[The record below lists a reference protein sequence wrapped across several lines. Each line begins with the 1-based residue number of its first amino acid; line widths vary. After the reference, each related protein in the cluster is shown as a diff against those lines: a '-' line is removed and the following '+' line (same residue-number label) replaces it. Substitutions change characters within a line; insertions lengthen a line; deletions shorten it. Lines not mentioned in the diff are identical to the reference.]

1 MTRDLSKLKARLD
14 ALRRMTTAN
23 GCTEAE
29 ALNAAE
35 KAAALLAELGMSDA
49 ELDAHLMGELEIGI
63 GGRRTPMTKVYSA
76 IATFSGCKGWLLRRD
91 RRLTYVYF
99 GAPANIL
106 VAEYVHEVCRRAA
119 DTASKQ
125 FRAGEV
131 YRRRRTSKT
140 RAHALRA
147 FQDGFAI
154 GLAGKIMLGLWR
166 RQGVVDRPHSERQAV
181 VTVALAPVEAELA
194 RRGVAFRNLPAL
206 KVPGRPF
213 RDAARGDGYGA
224 GRSIDIDAPLAGG
237 RSAVGLLTSGDRS

>member
-1 MTRDLSKLKARLD
+1 MTRDLSRLKARLD

-35 KAAALLAELGMSDA
+35 KAATLLAELGMSDV
-49 ELDAHLMGELEIGI
+49 EIDAHLMGELEIGI
-63 GGRRTPMTKVYSA
+63 GSRRTPMVRVYNA
-76 IATFSGCKGWLLRRD
+76 IATFSGCKGWLLRRE

-106 VAEYVHEVCRRAA
+106 IAEYVHEVCRRAA
-119 DTASKQ
+119 DTATRGFKRSD
-125 FRAGEV
+125 V
-131 YRRRRTSKT
+131 YLRRRTSKT

-154 GLAGKIMLGLWR
+154 GLAGQIMLGLWR
-166 RQGVVDRPHSERQAV
+166 RHGVADRPHDERQAV
-181 VTVALAPVEAELA
+181 VTVAMAPVEAELA

-224 GRSIDIDAPLAGG
+224 GRSVDIDAPLAGG
-237 RSAVGLLTSGDRS
+237 RAGVSLLTSGGRR